1 MSIFGLYRSLYHT
14 IFNDNLSIF
23 ILIFVCRSFQ
33 QEKEP
38 YIMLYKQIRILL
50 FLGICNLDGGL
61 VLPVTK
67 MGVTPNKV
75 TGNETP
81 T

>member
-1 MSIFGLYRSLYHT
+1 
-14 IFNDNLSIF
+14 
-23 ILIFVCRSFQ
+23 
-33 QEKEP
+33 
-38 YIMLYKQIRILL
+38 MLYKQIRILL